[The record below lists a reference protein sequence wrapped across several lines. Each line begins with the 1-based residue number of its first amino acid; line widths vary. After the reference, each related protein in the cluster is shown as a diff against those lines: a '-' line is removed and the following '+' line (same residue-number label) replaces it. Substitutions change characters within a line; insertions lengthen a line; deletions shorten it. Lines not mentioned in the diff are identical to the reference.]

1 MDDQHGSDGKHRR
14 CPEHQPAPSPVD
26 VHGLRPD
33 RTQQAAHSA
42 DPRQVAAGPAGG
54 TPPEELADPVALVSV
69 GFRIR
74 RWSEHRIGAAADQDR
89 HRSGHQDHVDNRR
102 VVEQN
107 TMQSLRCGSRAVNA
121 RIPDGSGEDGDVA
134 QRLRT

>member
-1 MDDQHGSDGKHRR
+1 MCMDSG
-14 CPEHQPAPSPVD
+14 PN
-26 VHGLRPD
+26 

-42 DPRQVAAGPAGG
+42 DPRQLAAGPAGG

-74 RWSEHRIGAAADQDR
+74 RWSERRIGATADQDR
-89 HRSGHQDHVDNRR
+89 HRLGHQDHVDDRR

-107 TMQSLRCGSRAVNA
+107 TMAIPQMRQPAVNA